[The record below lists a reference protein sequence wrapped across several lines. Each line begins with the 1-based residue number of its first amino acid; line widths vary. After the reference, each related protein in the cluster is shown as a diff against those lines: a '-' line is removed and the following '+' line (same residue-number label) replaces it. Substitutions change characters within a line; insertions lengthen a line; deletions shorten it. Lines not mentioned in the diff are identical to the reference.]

1 MLLSQP
7 SLLPGFQAVA
17 QQRVKSR
24 TLQCYFT
31 HQDSL
36 NLIPLKITGISSHRL
51 MEASPEL

>member
-1 MLLSQP
+1 MLLSQL
-7 SLLPGFQAVA
+7 SLLPSFQGVA

-31 HQDSL
+31 HQNSL

-51 MEASPEL
+51 KETSPEL